1 MQLISK
7 KSFKI
12 KVQAPKFLPLI
23 GPINLLTKLT
33 WGLIGLNYICTMQV
47 DTKLVAHL
55 AHLSRLN
62 VAPEKMDKLVTDMQD
77 LVVFV
82 EQLNALD
89 TTGTEPLMHMG
100 DAVNVLR
107 TDAVAG
113 SISREAALLNAPD
126 SDGTFFKVPKV
137 INK

>member
-1 MQLISK
+1 
-7 KSFKI
+7 
-12 KVQAPKFLPLI
+12 
-23 GPINLLTKLT
+23 
-33 WGLIGLNYICTMQV
+33 MQV

-62 VAPEKMDKLVTDMQD
+62 VAPEKMDKLVADMQD

-89 TTGTEPLMHMG
+89 TTGTSPLMHMG

-107 TDAVAG
+107 ADEVGG
-113 SISREAALLNAPD
+113 SITRDDALKNAPD

-137 INK
+137 IQK